1 MKKITIVGGGIS
13 GLTVAYALISGSRF
27 TVHGSRFDVTVFEAD
42 SRAGGK
48 IWTDKVD
55 GFLCEKG
62 PNGFLDN
69 KPKTLELCE
78 NLGIEPLRSNENAKK
93 RYIFSSGKLNL
104 LSESPLSFLKSDL
117 MSWHGKLRMLYELI
131 APKGPEDETV
141 ADFVTRRLGKEA
153 LEKLIDPMS
162 SGIFAGDP
170 YKMSIKHCFP
180 RIKELEQEYGSLI
193 RALIKLQKAR
203 KKEQRT
209 RNTPSLTLPPR
220 GGGQGWGG
228 DSELR
233 TNDRV
238 GPAPTGNLT
247 SFYNGTQTITDA
259 LTERLDGRVRIGVSV
274 KGLARLGGSASGGKK
289 GDSYQLH
296 TSEGI
301 VDTDIVVLAT
311 PAYTSAE
318 ILKGFDLKLSKVL
331 LEIPYAPVSVV
342 CFGYKREKVLHSLN
356 GFGFLIPHKERRKIL
371 GTLWD
376 SSIFPNRAP
385 EGYILLRSMVGGAKS
400 PELTML
406 DDSALVN
413 TVFDELKPIVSLK
426 AEPDIFRIYRWEKAI
441 PQYELGHGEKLGLI
455 DEQLKLYPDL
465 YLTGNAYRGI
475 GMNDCIENG
484 YKVAE
489 EILSHFS

>member
-1 MKKITIVGGGIS
+1 MPKVAIVGGGIS
-13 GLTVAYALISGSRF
+13 GLTVAYALISSSRF
-27 TVHGSRFDVTVFEAD
+27 TVHGSQFDVTIFEAD

-48 IWTDKVD
+48 IWTDKVN

-69 KPKTLELCE
+69 KPKTLELCRE
-78 NLGIEPLRSNENAKK
+78 IGLEPLRGNENSKK
-93 RYIFSSGKLNL
+93 RFIFSNGKLNL

-117 MSWHGKLRMLYELI
+117 MSWRGKLRMLYELI

-141 ADFVTRRLGKEA
+141 ADFVIRRLGREA

-193 RALIKLQKAR
+193 RAMVKLQRAKS
-203 KKEQRT
+203 KEQKAKIPPSPLLVKGGRGDL
-209 RNTPSLTLPPR
+209 TPNSK
-220 GGGQGWGG
+220 
-228 DSELR
+228 LR
-233 TNDRV
+233 TNDKV
-238 GPAPTGNLT
+238 GPTPTGNLT
-247 SFYNGTQTITDA
+247 SFYNGTQTITDTLA
-259 LTERLDGRVRIGVSV
+259 EKLGYRVRLGVSV
-274 KGLARLGGSASGGKK
+274 QGLGKE
-289 GDSYQLH
+289 GDLYQLH

-301 VDTDIVVLAT
+301 IDADIVVLAT
-311 PAYTSAE
+311 PAYTSSD

-331 LEIPYAPVSVV
+331 LEIPYVPVSVV

-356 GFGFLIPHKERRKIL
+356 GFGFLIPHIEGRRIL

-385 EGYILLRSMVGGAKS
+385 EGYVLLRSMVGGAKS
-400 PELTML
+400 PEMAML
-406 DDSALVN
+406 DDSTLIN
-413 TVFDELKPIVSLK
+413 TVFDELRPIVSLK
-426 AEPDIFRIYRWEKAI
+426 TEPDMVRIYRWEKAI
-441 PQYELGHGEKLGLI
+441 PQYILGHGEKLKFI
-455 DEQLKLYPDL
+455 DEQLKLHPNL

-475 GMNDCIENG
+475 GMNDCIENA
-484 YKVAE
+484 YKLAE
-489 EILSHFS
+489 EILSSYHLR